1 MQTLTTTRS
10 PAKSHFMFR
19 MEVALL
25 MTIVGSGVWMGL
37 PGCTSTIAQ
46 PAKTSQLTP
55 EAAAKNPTGQFGT
68 EVAFRHLVQRTQEM
82 NDRPLQAATGPRV
95 SDQFPDVVLTSHRN
109 ESLHFR
115 SDLVRDRIVCLAMFY
130 TRCTGTCPG
139 TMSKVL
145 ALRRSLSEEFG
156 PDNLHFVCITLD
168 PDHDDIEALQK
179 FADQL
184 GVVDTPELARIH
196 LCTGDQQDID
206 AVRRA
211 VGMYDLDPEVDADR
225 SQHAAMIVT
234 GNDRFN
240 RWAAS
245 PAGLKVS
252 DLHETALRIAGETER
267 QRFAARFANDSGFS
281 FTTLK
286 ALDAANGD
294 QPRTCCD
301 VNKDSSA
308 ESCCTTK
315 TAVDSAQD

>member
-1 MQTLTTTRS
+1 MQTHTTTHKHAQSR
-10 PAKSHFMFR
+10 FLFR
-19 MEVALL
+19 VEVALL
-25 MTIVGSGVWMGL
+25 MTIVGSGAWMGL
-37 PGCTSTIAQ
+37 PGCSSTVVQ
-46 PAKTSQLTP
+46 PEKTSHLPSQTP
-55 EAAAKNPTGQFGT
+55 AANPTGQFGT
-68 EVAFRHLVQRTQEM
+68 KAAFRHLVQRTQEM
-82 NDRPLQAATGPRV
+82 NDRPLQTASGPRV

-109 ESLHFR
+109 ETLHFR

-139 TMSKVL
+139 TISKVL

-156 PDNLHFVCITLD
+156 PEHLHFVCITLD
-168 PDHDDIEALQK
+168 PDHDDVGALRK

-196 LCTGDQQDID
+196 LCTGNQQDID
-206 AVRRA
+206 AIRRA
-211 VGMYDLDPEVDADR
+211 VGMYDPDPEVDADR

-252 DLHETALRIAGETER
+252 DLFETALRIGGESER
-267 QRFAARFANDSGFS
+267 QRFSARFANDSGFS

-286 ALDAANGD
+286 QFDAADSD
-294 QPRTCCD
+294 QPRACCE
-301 VNKDSSA
+301 VNKETTA
-308 ESCCTTK
+308 QSCCTTK
-315 TAVDSAQD
+315 TTKDTAQD